1 MTYEIEI
8 DPDVAKA
15 FRTQAQRKNT
25 TVSRR
30 TSDLLR
36 KQWEGTARQVPLENT

>member
-8 DPDVAKA
+8 EADVAKA
-15 FRTQAQRKNT
+15 LRTQAQRKKT

-30 TSDLLR
+30 ASDLLR
-36 KQWEGTARQVPLENT
+36 KQGEGTARQAPLENT